1 MPWMAGPFYLII
13 RPAFEPWWKLRPP
26 SNHPPCQSYSVT
38 EINWS
43 AKPQYIC
50 CHDFPNSNEGI
61 LLKEPADLRAG
72 KVCIL
77 PSGSVTS
84 LINSSA
90 RLSDSS
96 QICRF
101 SRWPFSLPT
110 PLEWQ
115 CVASRAISPR
125 RTPLKN
131 EWDAMEF
138 YPHWFDIFSQT
149 IKESFFSS
157 SRSFSLRYLCSI
169 VKLCCICKSTQ
180 PNSLCLWYWLVKIAW
195 WVLHRLS
202 TCLKF

>member
-1 MPWMAGPFYLII
+1 MSLSSKSW
-13 RPAFEPWWKLRPP
+13 FEHLNLSTVKYPGGGGGGYD
-26 SNHPPCQSYSVT
+26 C
-38 EINWS
+38 
-43 AKPQYIC
+43 
-50 CHDFPNSNEGI
+50 PNSNGGI
-61 LLKEPADLRAG
+61 LLKERADLPAG

-138 YPHWFDIFSQT
+138 YRHWFVTFLQE

-157 SRSFSLRYLCSI
+157 SRSFSLRYLCSNLLFYI
-169 VKLCCICKSTQ
+169 GKSTQ

-195 WVLHRLS
+195 WVL
-202 TCLKF
+202 